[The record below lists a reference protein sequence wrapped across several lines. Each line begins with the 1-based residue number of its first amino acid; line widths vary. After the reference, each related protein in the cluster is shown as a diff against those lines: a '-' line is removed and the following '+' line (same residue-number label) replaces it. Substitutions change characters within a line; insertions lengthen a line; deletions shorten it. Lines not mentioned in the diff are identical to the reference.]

1 MNSPGV
7 VRFIPRLLNVVV
19 LFVSGAYLL
28 VYLYRWEW
36 NRAVISGMFFIAAE
50 IALATS
56 LILAQLRRQATATES
71 MTARTITDV
80 NAAKPAQSFAWLA
93 RNDRMGVFIPVL
105 LGAGVIL
112 SALAYLVE
120 RIAGAV
126 AGPTVD
132 RHSARLMGLDLPL
145 GAQPSHAQRSSSPR
159 PSRARGRASGTLGW
173 LVAAAAALVLVV
185 AGIDVLADATQS
197 RLSEHEATSGSTT
210 VVLDVDQK
218 NLLRPDADLAEALWV
233 VCRSVATPDAS
244 LERVR
249 PVGGDKVEVVIRPAM
264 GELRRRRVFGCF
276 EDAVIDR
283 VDVDVVDWSER

>member
-1 MNSPGV
+1 MNAPRV
-7 VRFIPRLLNVVV
+7 VRFIPRLLNTVV
-19 LFVSGAYLL
+19 LGVSGTYLL

-71 MTARTITDV
+71 MTAQTITDV
-80 NAAKPAQSFAWLA
+80 NAATRPQSFAWLTS
-93 RNDRMGVFIPVL
+93 NDRLGVFIPVL

-112 SALAYLVE
+112 SALAYIVE
-120 RIAGAV
+120 RIASAV

-145 GAQPSHAQRSSSPR
+145 GPQPAPAQRSRLAGPSS
-159 PSRARGRASGTLGW
+159 ARRRASRTLGW
-173 LVAAAAALVLVV
+173 LVGAAAALVLIV

-197 RLSEHEATSGSTT
+197 RLSEQEATTGTTT
-210 VVLDVDQK
+210 VVLNVDQK
-218 NLLRPDADLAEALWV
+218 NLLRSDTDLAEALWV

-244 LERVR
+244 LARVR
-249 PVGGDKVEVVIRPAM
+249 LVGGDRVEVVIRPAM

-283 VDVDVVDWSER
+283 VDVNVVGWSEQ